1 MGNRSISRKRVAAML
16 EAAMDG
22 AALGMAVVAVTL
34 LAGWWF
40 VLP

>member
-1 MGNRSISRKRVAAML
+1 MTRSKSLTSML
-16 EAAMDG
+16 GAAMDG
-22 AALGMAVVAVTL
+22 AALGVAVVAMVL

>member
-1 MGNRSISRKRVAAML
+1 MTRSRRG
-16 EAAMDG
+16 AAMDG
-22 AALGMAVVAVTL
+22 AALGVAVVTVAL

>member
-1 MGNRSISRKRVAAML
+1 MTRGKSLTEML
-16 EAAMDG
+16 ETVMDG
-22 AALGMAVVAVTL
+22 AALGVGVVAIAL